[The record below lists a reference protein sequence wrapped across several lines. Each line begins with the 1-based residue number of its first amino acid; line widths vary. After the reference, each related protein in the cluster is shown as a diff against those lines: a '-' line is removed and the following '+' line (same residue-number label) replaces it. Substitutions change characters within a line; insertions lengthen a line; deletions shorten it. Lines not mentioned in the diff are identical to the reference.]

1 VKAIDVLFSS
11 VCWTIVL
18 PTVLISG
25 ASSDIGVALCRR
37 YLAADWN
44 IVAHFRTVRPELETL
59 TGSRLETWQADFADT
74 NHLEREIAERR
85 VRFSQ
90 VDSFINLAAAMPVCS
105 FEDATVDAIMAALAA
120 NLVPGLLLMRA
131 VAPAMVKRRWGRI
144 VHGSSI
150 GVKFGGGSD
159 SFLYSLSKHAQE
171 FIPRSARLWAA
182 HGVLVN
188 VVRIGVTA
196 TRASTNYPDKQV
208 GDRVAL
214 IPARRAATTEEIA
227 EILFWLGSEQNGF
240 VSGEVVAA
248 SGGE

>member
-1 VKAIDVLFSS
+1 LQ
-11 VCWTIVL
+11 
-18 PTVLISG
+18 
-25 ASSDIGVALCRR
+25 
-37 YLAADWN
+37 
-44 IVAHFRTVRPELETL
+44 
-59 TGSRLETWQADFADT
+59 TWQADFADA
-74 NHLEREIAERR
+74 NQLGRGIAEQRAR
-85 VRFSQ
+85 LSQ
-90 VDSFINLAAAMPVCS
+90 VDSFVNLAATMPVCS
-105 FEDATVDAIMAALAA
+105 FEDATANGILATLA
-120 NLVPGLLLMRA
+120 TNLVPGLLLMREL
-131 VAPAMVKRRWGRI
+131 APAMVERGWGRI

-171 FIPRSARLWAA
+171 FIPRAARLWAA

-196 TRASTNYPDKQV
+196 TRANTNYPDKQA

-214 IPARRAATTEEIA
+214 IPARRTATTEEIA

-240 VSGEVVAA
+240 ISGEVVAA

>member
-1 VKAIDVLFSS
+1 
-11 VCWTIVL
+11 L
-18 PTVLISG
+18 PTVLIGG

-37 YLAADWN
+37 YLAEDWN
-44 IVAHFRTVRPELETL
+44 IVAHFRSMRADLEAL
-59 TGSRLETWQADFADT
+59 TGSKLITWQADFADT
-74 NHLEREIAERR
+74 NELERAIAEQR

-90 VDSFINLAAAMPVCS
+90 VDSFVNLAAAMPVCS
-105 FEDATVDAIMAALAA
+105 FEDATADGIMATLAT

-131 VAPAMVKRRWGRI
+131 VAPAMIERGWGRI

-171 FIPRSARLWAA
+171 FIPRTARLWAA

-208 GDRVAL
+208 GDRLAL

-227 EILFWLGSEQNGF
+227 DFLFWLGSERNRF
-240 VSGEVVAA
+240 ISGEVIAA

>member
-1 VKAIDVLFSS
+1 
-11 VCWTIVL
+11 L
-18 PTVLISG
+18 PTVLIGG

-37 YLAADWN
+37 YLAEDWN
-44 IVAHFRTVRPELETL
+44 IVAHFRTMRVELEAL
-59 TGSRLETWQADFADT
+59 TGSQLITWQADFADA
-74 NHLEREIAERR
+74 NELEREIAEHR
-85 VRFSQ
+85 VRLSQ
-90 VDSFINLAAAMPVCS
+90 IDSFINLAAAMPVCS
-105 FEDATVDAIMAALAA
+105 FEDATADGIMATLAT

-131 VAPAMVKRRWGRI
+131 VAPAMVERGWGRI

-171 FIPRSARLWAA
+171 FIPRAARLWTA

-208 GDRVAL
+208 GDRLAMT
-214 IPARRAATTEEIA
+214 PARRAATTEEIA
-227 EILFWLGSEQNGF
+227 DILFWLGSERNRF
-240 VSGEVVAA
+240 ISGEVIAA
-248 SGGE
+248 AGGE